1 MTKKDI
7 QIIIK
12 KHEDI
17 LAAYGVKSI
26 SLFGSYVRGEQRE
39 NSDIDLL
46 VDFKDKSYETLKRA
60 LSRSLEIIGEAS
72 KNLSDKFKNNHPEV
86 EWKKIAGLRDKLIH
100 SYFGVDWYTVWD
112 VVRIKIPELKN
123 QLEKLK
129 HG

>member
-1 MTKKDI
+1 MD
-7 QIIIK
+7 
-12 KHEDI
+12 D
-17 LAAYGVKSI
+17 
-26 SLFGSYVRGEQRE
+26 
-39 NSDIDLL
+39 
-46 VDFKDKSYETLKRA
+46 ETLKRA

>member
-1 MTKKDI
+1 LKDDGVFLRHILDEIDYLLKRTKTLTFD
-7 QIIIK
+7 QLM
-12 KHEDI
+12 D
-17 LAAYGVKSI
+17 
-26 SLFGSYVRGEQRE
+26 
-39 NSDIDLL
+39 D
-46 VDFKDKSYETLKRA
+46 ETLKRA